1 VAGLIDHAMPM
12 TVFSAPTVNGYKRF
26 RPYSFAPDR
35 VCWALENRGALIRAQ
50 GAPGDANSHVENRM
64 GEPAANPYLYM
75 AANIAAGLDGMRRE
89 LEPPP
94 PVEADPY
101 AAAAPML
108 PTSLA
113 DAVTVLERDTFF
125 RKVFGDTLIDYLV
138 QMKRAELARHDAAV
152 AENPPADGQ
161 DVTDW
166 EMREYF
172 EFY

>member
-1 VAGLIDHAMPM
+1 V
-12 TVFSAPTVNGYKRF
+12 
-26 RPYSFAPDR
+26 
-35 VCWALENRGALIRAQ
+35 Q
-50 GAPGDANSHVENRM
+50 GAPGDSNSHIENRM

-75 AANIAAGLDGMRRE
+75 AANLAAGLDGIRRQ

-113 DAVTVLERDTFF
+113 DAVAALDKDEFF
-125 RKVFGDTLIDYLV
+125 RSAFGAPIVDYLV
-138 QMKRAELARHDAAV
+138 QMKQAELARYEAAI
-152 AENPPADGQ
+152 AENPPPAGQ
-161 DVTDW
+161 EVSDW

>member
-1 VAGLIDHAMPM
+1 
-12 TVFSAPTVNGYKRF
+12 
-26 RPYSFAPDR
+26 
-35 VCWALENRGALIRAQ
+35 
-50 GAPGDANSHVENRM
+50 
-64 GEPAANPYLYM
+64 M

>member
-1 VAGLIDHAMPM
+1 
-12 TVFSAPTVNGYKRF
+12 
-26 RPYSFAPDR
+26 
-35 VCWALENRGALIRAQ
+35 
-50 GAPGDANSHVENRM
+50 
-64 GEPAANPYLYM
+64 M
-75 AANIAAGLDGMRRE
+75 AANVAAGLDGIRRE
-89 LEPPP
+89 LAAPP

-108 PTSLA
+108 PTSLS
-113 DAVTVLERDTFF
+113 DAVAALEKDAFF
-125 RKVFGDTLIDYLV
+125 RKAFGDTLIDYLL

-152 AENPPADGQ
+152 AESPPPDGQ